1 MLEAPGTPEVLGLP
15 EALGTPEVLGPAE
28 APGTPEVFPEAPGT
42 PEVLGLPE
50 APGTPKTP
58 DAPET
63 PEVPG
68 TPGTPEAPEVARYAA
83 RPWLGRLSEAQR
95 APVAPPRSVL
105 HAFREAV
112 ARAPGRTA
120 LAYFDGRISYAE
132 AEALS
137 DSVAG
142 HLAAHGIRR
151 GDRVAVMLQNTP
163 QFVLAVLAAWKAGAV
178 VVPLNPMYKTAEAA
192 HVLRDSGAAALV
204 CEGRAWTAYL
214 REAAHGSAVRTV
226 LTASELD
233 FQTRN
238 DPRLLALA
246 AVGSPAA
253 VPAPAPAA
261 VPVPSAPGPLVP
273 QALPAPAPAPAR
285 TVGHTTHAPD
295 PAAAPPRP
303 AAAYAPA
310 PAAVPAPSAPAA
322 PDLTAP
328 ARSAPAPAAVPV
340 PSAPGPLVP
349 HALPAPDPA
358 WARTVGHAMP
368 ASDPAAAHARPAAA
382 APAAARPAAA
392 PAPVVADLS
401 AVARRGEPAPDDPRL
416 TGADTALISYTSGT
430 SGTPKGAMNP
440 HGALTYNAAR
450 QVAGHP
456 LAEGAGYFA
465 LAPLFHITG
474 MVCELAACFVNA
486 GTLVLAHRFDAGLVL
501 DAFLE
506 HRPSYAIGPA
516 TAFMALAAHPGAT
529 RDHFA
534 SFQVLSSGGAPLPPA
549 LVERLRAAFGFYL
562 RNGYGLTECTAP
574 CASVPA
580 HLEAP
585 VDPAS
590 GTLSVGVPGAETVVR
605 ILDARGAEVPFG
617 ETGEIAVRGPQVVPG
632 YWNLPVET
640 AKAFPDGELRTGDV
654 GFMDA
659 DGWLYVVDRKKDM
672 INASGFK
679 VWPREVED
687 VLYTHPAVREAA
699 VVGVPDPYRGESVK
713 AYVSLRPGTS
723 AGPAELSAYCA
734 ARLAAYKYPRQV
746 EVLPVLPKTTSG
758 KILRRELRDRG

>member
-1 MLEAPGTPEVLGLP
+1 MTPGARPIPAAEAA
-15 EALGTPEVLGPAE
+15 EALRTAQAPRTAEDSGTAEASRTVESRTAE
-28 APGTPEVFPEAPGT
+28 APRTVEAS
-42 PEVLGLPE
+42 
-50 APGTPKTP
+50 
-58 DAPET
+58 
-63 PEVPG
+63 
-68 TPGTPEAPEVARYAA
+68 RYAA

-95 APVAPPRSVL
+95 APVAAPPSVL

-163 QFVLAVLAAWKAGAV
+163 QFVLAVLAAWKAGAA
-178 VVPLNPMYKTAEAA
+178 VVPVNPMYKTAEAG

-214 REAAHGSAVRTV
+214 REAAQGSAVRTV

-238 DPRLLALA
+238 DPRLLAALA
-246 AVGSPAA
+246 AGPAPGPVPAPRPDLAPAPAPEPGPAA
-253 VPAPAPAA
+253 RPALASEPAPAPVSEPAAAPQPAPAPAG
-261 VPVPSAPGPLVP
+261 PGAAGAG
-273 QALPAPAPAPAR
+273 QA
-285 TVGHTTHAPD
+285 
-295 PAAAPPRP
+295 
-303 AAAYAPA
+303 
-310 PAAVPAPSAPAA
+310 
-322 PDLTAP
+322 
-328 ARSAPAPAAVPV
+328 
-340 PSAPGPLVP
+340 
-349 HALPAPDPA
+349 
-358 WARTVGHAMP
+358 
-368 ASDPAAAHARPAAA
+368 
-382 APAAARPAAA
+382 
-392 PAPVVADLS
+392 VADLT
-401 AVARRGEPAPDDPRL
+401 AVARRGDRAPDDPRL
-416 TGADTALISYTSGT
+416 TAADTALISYTSGT

-506 HRPSYAIGPA
+506 HRPAYAIGPA
-516 TAFMALAAHPGAT
+516 TAFMALAAHPEAT

-605 ILDARGAEVPFG
+605 ILDEHGAEVPFG

-632 YWNLPVET
+632 YWGLPADT

-654 GFMDA
+654 GFMDT

-713 AYVSLRPGTS
+713 AYVSLRPGAS
-723 AGPAELSAYCA
+723 AEPAELSAHCA
-734 ARLAAYKYPRQV
+734 ARLAAYKYPRRV
-746 EVLPVLPKTTSG
+746 EILPVLPKTTSG